1 MAPNGLL
8 ILPLISGMGLTT
20 AAKTGEATV
29 KIMNRG
35 TKKKKNNKKSNSNH
49 KKGNSKKEKKKD

>member
-1 MAPNGLL
+1 MAPNGML
-8 ILPLISGMGLTT
+8 ILPLVAGMGLTT

-49 KKGNSKKEKKKD
+49 KKTQSKKGKKK